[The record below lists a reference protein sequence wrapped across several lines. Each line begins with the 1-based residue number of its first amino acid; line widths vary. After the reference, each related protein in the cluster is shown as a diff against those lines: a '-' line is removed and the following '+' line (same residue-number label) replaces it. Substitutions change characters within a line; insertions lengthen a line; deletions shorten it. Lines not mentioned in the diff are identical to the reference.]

1 MAGRRRCRCRAGVRH
16 RRRSAA
22 HVRRCVCP
30 RRCRGLTEGVTAC
43 AVGLRLWSSGVP
55 PARRQQGRVKSR
67 HAPLRSAYRVMA
79 ECRRSATMSADVG
92 GDGVTR
98 PLAPSGS
105 GSGVVAYL
113 RHADSR
119 GVSSPGTLRSAYR
132 VMAECRRSATM
143 CADVG
148 GDGVTRPLAPS
159 GWRRCSG
166 AGMVSVEDEVRRADP
181 LSVNPGQRPGRED
194 EEICTAWRCRCRC
207 SAGVCQ
213 RRRSAAHVCRRV
225 CPRRCR
231 GLTEDVT
238 ARAVRLCHCCAKR

>member
-1 MAGRRRCRCRAGVRH
+1 MAGRRRYRCRAGVRH

-22 HVRRCVCP
+22 HLRRCVCP

-98 PLAPSGS
+98 PLAPSG
-105 GSGVVAYL
+105 
-113 RHADSR
+113 
-119 GVSSPGTLRSAYR
+119 
-132 VMAECRRSATM
+132 
-143 CADVG
+143 
-148 GDGVTRPLAPS
+148 
-159 GWRRCSG
+159 WRRCSG
-166 AGMVSVEDEVRRADP
+166 AGMASVEDEVRRADP

-231 GLTEDVT
+231 GLTEDET
-238 ARAVRLCHCCAKR
+238 ARAVRLCHCCARR

>member
-1 MAGRRRCRCRAGVRH
+1 MQCRSVS
-16 RRRSAA
+16 SAA
-22 HVRRCVCP
+22 LRGASASCACP
-30 RRCRGLTEGVTAC
+30 RRCRGLTEDVTAR
-43 AVGLRLWSSGVP
+43 AVGQRLWSSGVP
-55 PARRQQGRVKSR
+55 PARRQQGRVESW
-67 HAPLRSAYRVMA
+67 HAALRSAYRVMA

-98 PLAPSGS
+98 PLAPSG
-105 GSGVVAYL
+105 
-113 RHADSR
+113 
-119 GVSSPGTLRSAYR
+119 
-132 VMAECRRSATM
+132 
-143 CADVG
+143 
-148 GDGVTRPLAPS
+148 
-159 GWRRCSG
+159 WRRCSG
-166 AGMVSVEDEVRRADP
+166 AGMASVEDEVRRADP

-238 ARAVRLCHCCAKR
+238 ARAVRLWHCCAKCGRLGSGRWLIWWREAG